1 MVQDNILRSRNP
13 KHEDIQVNYARFE
26 ASIVETYGIAL
37 TGWPF
42 AGSICNPGDLDSKD
56 IITLKQALL
65 EKKCKWVI
73 LTQEQRAERK
83 ASNALRVADGEQVY
97 GPPRKKRA
105 VKGHVVGGEG
115 RGGHDGSL
123 ENQAA

>member
-1 MVQDNILRSRNP
+1 M
-13 KHEDIQVNYARFE
+13 NYAHCE
-26 ASIVETYGIAL
+26 ASIVESYGVAL
-37 TGWPF
+37 TGWPI
-42 AGSICNPGDLDSKD
+42 AGPIRNPGELDSKD
-56 IITLKQALL
+56 IITLRRALL
-65 EKKCKWVI
+65 EKKCKWII

-105 VKGHVVGGEG
+105 IMKDHVVGGEG
-115 RGGHDGSL
+115 RGGHNSSL